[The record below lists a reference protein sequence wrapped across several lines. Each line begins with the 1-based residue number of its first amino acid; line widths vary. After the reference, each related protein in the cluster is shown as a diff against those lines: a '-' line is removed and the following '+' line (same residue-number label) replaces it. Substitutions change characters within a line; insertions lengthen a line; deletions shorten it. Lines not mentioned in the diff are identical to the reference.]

1 MLRVYQIIVLLACG
15 TFLLGCEEDQ
25 SIKNQDQEIVIP
37 CDPEFLT
44 DNHNTRTS
52 APTVPP
58 TVALNVVRVWLKR
71 DQWAGGQYRMVVSEK
86 ESGDVIFRSVW
97 VSVADLPT
105 GNSSRRSFS
114 GGNRLVEVGLKHQI
128 KLEFTHVH
136 DDVGKVFATASLAD
150 VYDDGCGPAC
160 SYDLTFETSNKGSDG
175 VVYVDQSQLLR
186 EKYVTMNGFSPLG
199 QEFVPQES
207 N

>member
-1 MLRVYQIIVLLACG
+1 MLRVYQIIVVLACA

-25 SIKNQDQEIVIP
+25 SIKNQDQEILIP
-37 CDPEFLT
+37 VDPEFL
-44 DNHNTRTS
+44 NTRTS
-52 APTVPP
+52 APTVPG

-114 GGNRLVEVGLKHQI
+114 GGDRLVEVGIKHKI
-128 KLEFTHVH
+128 SLEFSHVH
-136 DDVGKVFATASLAD
+136 ETVGKVFAAASLAD

-160 SYDLTFETSNKGSDG
+160 SYDLTFQTSNKGSDG
-175 VVYVDQSQLLR
+175 VVYVDQSQLVK
-186 EKYVTMNGFSPLG
+186 EKFVTMNGYFPLG